1 MDDSEYLLSS
11 VLPKSCFEVFKT
23 MAVSC
28 EILITRTED
37 DVFKPGDLVT
47 GTIKYYIDE
56 PSKFEGISMNFLGN
70 GNCWWTKTEG
80 GAMSVGNSETYV
92 NQTISFYTGKSG
104 EELSGTYE
112 YPFQFL
118 LPINIPSS
126 YKDGNCVIA
135 YKIIVTF
142 VRTTRR
148 EQFEAE
154 IPVQGYV
161 TTTVQEPMLFGLQK
175 KLFPVFT
182 DSKIAL
188 RGELENVAVTPGANV
203 NLTIKVNNDSNNEIF
218 VRTELIKC
226 FTLMS
231 NHGETSAN
239 IILVPNT
246 TTGSN
251 IEKNSEQSIKCVV
264 PTFVNLFSIQNSNI
278 VKGEYKVRVTIEMP
292 FPYKDATVD
301 VPVVIGNIIGGV
313 IASDPMKNEHCDEEK

>member
-1 MDDSEYLLSS
+1 
-11 VLPKSCFEVFKT
+11 

-28 EILITRTED
+28 EILIARTED

-47 GTIKYYIDE
+47 GTIKYFIDE
-56 PSKFEGISMNFLGN
+56 PTKFEGISMNFLGN

-80 GAMSVGNSETYV
+80 GAISVGNSETYV
-92 NQTISFYTGKSG
+92 NKTISFYTGKSG
-104 EELSGTYE
+104 EELSGAYE

-161 TTTVQEPMLFGLQK
+161 TTSVQEPMLFGLQK

-188 RGELENVAVTPGANV
+188 RGELENVAVTPGTNV

-278 VKGEYKVRVTIEMP
+278 VKGEYKVRVTIEIP

-301 VPVVIGNIIGGV
+301 VPVVIGKIIGGV
-313 IASDPMKNEHCDEEK
+313 IAPDPMKNEHCDEEK

>member
-1 MDDSEYLLSS
+1 
-11 VLPKSCFEVFKT
+11 

-28 EILITRTED
+28 EILIARTED

-47 GTIKYYIDE
+47 GTIKYYIEE
-56 PSKFEGISMNFLGN
+56 PTKFEGISMNFLGN

-92 NQTISFYTGKSG
+92 NQSICFYTGKSG
-104 EELSGTYE
+104 EELSGAYE

-161 TTTVQEPMLFGLQK
+161 TTSVQEPMLFGLQK

-182 DSKIAL
+182 DNKITL

-301 VPVVIGNIIGGV
+301 VPVVIGKIIGGV
-313 IASDPMKNEHCDEEK
+313 IEPDPMKNEHCDEEK

>member
-1 MDDSEYLLSS
+1 
-11 VLPKSCFEVFKT
+11 

-28 EILITRTED
+28 EILIARTED

-56 PSKFEGISMNFLGN
+56 PTKFEGISMNFLGN

-80 GAMSVGNSETYV
+80 GAINVGNSETYV
-92 NQTISFYTGKSG
+92 NQSICFYTGKSG

-161 TTTVQEPMLFGLQK
+161 TTSVQEPMLFGLQK

-188 RGELENVAVTPGANV
+188 RGELENVAVTPGENV
-203 NLTIKVNNDSNNEIF
+203 NLTIKINNDSNNEIF

-251 IEKNSEQSIKCVV
+251 IEKNSEQSIKCAV

-301 VPVVIGNIIGGV
+301 VPVVIGKIIGGV
-313 IASDPMKNEHCDEEK
+313 IAPDPMKNEHCDEEK